1 MTGWSFLARRRA
13 AHPAISPSAQCVV
26 PETAAPSRGAV
37 VVVVLVL
44 VLASVLFLA
53 GYPLGAVLG
62 LLAGGCGI
70 ATEAVRRLTAGTV

>member
-1 MTGWSFLARRRA
+1 MTDRSFLAPRRA
-13 AHPAISPSAQCVV
+13 AHPATSPSTPCVV
-26 PETAAPSRGAV
+26 PETTGPSRSAV

-44 VLASVLFLA
+44 VLASMLLLA

-70 ATEAVRRLTAGTV
+70 ATEAVRRLAAGTV